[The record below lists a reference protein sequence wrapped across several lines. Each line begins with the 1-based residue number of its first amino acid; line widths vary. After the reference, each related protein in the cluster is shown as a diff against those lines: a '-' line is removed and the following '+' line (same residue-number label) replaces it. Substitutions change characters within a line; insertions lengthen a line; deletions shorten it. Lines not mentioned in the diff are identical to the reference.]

1 MLRQLSQATLPF
13 GMLYCHVVTEI
24 QHVLDQVIFVR
35 FKIGHRMIA
44 LWGGRKMATLETGR
58 KVALDVTVRKF
69 PFGNLYAIPGCF
81 LIFVVASLW
90 LFSSSATATTLRTA
104 TLLSI
109 NDVYRL
115 TGPDRGAGGGGLAR
129 VRALRAKLE
138 AVHPDLLLLHAGDF
152 LSPSLLGKTY
162 KGRQMVDLMNL
173 LDGNPRAGSIDQ
185 RMFAVFGNHEFD
197 DTHCTKKGPL
207 AARIKES
214 DFTYIASNIDFRKAK
229 QTDIRCEGLRDVAN
243 PAASQKF
250 VPYKVVKTG
259 DLTLGIY
266 GLTIRNDK
274 YKVLMDP
281 DPVSKSCEMVRK
293 LRALRVD
300 AVVALTHLNKTTD
313 LSLLGLGPDGQPV
326 MQPKCTDYPDAIVGG
341 HDHTRMALPANGN
354 PNIFPKIFKG
364 DADAVSAYQ
373 IILTVDQQHKVSV
386 RGINISLK
394 ESDDSD
400 TIVQSRAESWF
411 ARHGER
417 YCAAVCEKLTG
428 GKLETCRKDIGGGRC
443 LKEKIARLNSRLDA
457 EEIKNR
463 TRETGFGD
471 WFTDRIREASKAQ
484 VALFNAG
491 GIRLNYDI
499 AAGRDVTRRHM
510 AEMFPFPNRLVIA
523 NVPASQLW
531 DAVAYG
537 LSKPGQGA
545 WLHFSGVAAQRA
557 PDGRLEKLV
566 LLTGDGEGKTIT
578 KGSKEIVTVASIA
591 FVLANGDKHGFKL
604 CSPRT
609 EDCRNEII
617 EKFGPKWPEKVSND
631 PAELVQHFMKRD
643 QGKTGLSFTV
653 DGRICGHRQS
663 DCLLKNISVA
673 K

>member
-1 MLRQLSQATLPF
+1 MGTLE
-13 GMLYCHVVTEI
+13 V
-24 QHVLDQVIFVR
+24 
-35 FKIGHRMIA
+35 
-44 LWGGRKMATLETGR
+44 GRKITLDTSIR
-58 KVALDVTVRKF
+58 RF
-69 PFGNLYAIPGCF
+69 FFRNLYIFPGFF
-81 LIFVVASLW
+81 LIFIAASLW
-90 LFSSSATATTLRTA
+90 LFSGSATATTLRTA

-138 AVHPDLLLLHAGDF
+138 TLHPDLLLLHAGDF

-173 LDGNPRAGSIDQ
+173 LDGNPQAGSIDQ

-197 DTHCTKKGPL
+197 DTHCRKKGPL
-207 AARIKES
+207 AERIKQS
-214 DFTYIASNIDFRKAK
+214 DFSYIASNIDFQKAK
-229 QTDIRCEGLRDVAN
+229 QADNKCEGLRDVAT
-243 PAASQKF
+243 PSASQKI
-250 VPYKVVKTG
+250 VAYKIIKTG

-281 DPVSKSCEMVRK
+281 DPVSKSCEMVKK

-313 LSLLGLGPDGQPV
+313 LSLLGRGPDGRP
-326 MQPKCTDYPDAIVGG
+326 MTQPKCTDYPDVIVGG

-354 PNIFPKIFKG
+354 PKIFKG

-373 IILTVDQQHKVSV
+373 VILTVDQQGKVSV
-386 RGINISLK
+386 QGINISLK
-394 ESDDSD
+394 ASDDSD
-400 TIVQSRAESWF
+400 PTVQSRAENWF
-411 ARHGER
+411 ARHGKR
-417 YCAAVCEKLTG
+417 YCAAVCENLTG
-428 GKLETCRKDIGGGRC
+428 GKLETCRKDIDGGRC
-443 LKEKIARLNSRLDA
+443 LKEKIARLASRLDA

-463 TRETGFGD
+463 TQETGFGD
-471 WFTDRIREASKAQ
+471 WFMDRVREGSKAQ

-499 AAGRDVTRRHM
+499 AAGRDVTKRHM
-510 AEMFPFPNRLVIA
+510 AEMFPFPNRLVVA
-523 NVPASQLW
+523 DVPASQLW
-531 DAVAYG
+531 EAVSYG

-545 WLHFSGVAAQRA
+545 WLHFSGIAVLRA
-557 PDGRLEKLV
+557 LDGRLEKLV
-566 LLTGDGEGKTIT
+566 LLTGDGKGKTIT
-578 KGSKEIVTVASIA
+578 RDSQEIVKVASNA

-604 CSPRT
+604 CSPKT

-617 EKFGPKWPEKVSND
+617 EKFGPKWPKEVSND
-631 PAELVQHFMKRD
+631 PAELVQRFMKRD
-643 QGKTGLSFTV
+643 QGNTGLGFKV
-653 DGRICGHRQS
+653 DGRICAHGQS
-663 DCLLKNISVA
+663 DCLIKKISMA